1 METRIKILQKAK
13 ELFMRMGIRAVS
25 MDDIAA
31 QSGIS
36 KKTIYQYYADK
47 DELVDAVMQEEEK
60 SVHNDSKECL
70 KLSHNAV
77 EEILLTL
84 SRVYAR
90 FSQMNPLVVH
100 DMERF
105 HTKAHSR
112 FQKMKYEHLY
122 NVIQKN
128 IKRGIKEGLYRKE
141 LNVEVITRYRLESIM
156 IPFNMNVYSPAV
168 FSLAE
173 VTKELMEHFLIGL
186 STLKGH
192 ELILQY
198 KEQKLQKA

>member
-1 METRIKILQKAK
+1 LETQIKILQKAK
-13 ELFMRMGIRAVS
+13 ELIMRMGIRSVS
-25 MDDIAA
+25 MDDIAT
-31 QSGIS
+31 QTGIS

-47 DELVDAVMQEEEK
+47 DELVDAVMMEEEK
-60 SVHNDSKECL
+60 IVHNDAKECL
-70 KLSHNAV
+70 DLSANAI

-90 FSQMNPLVVH
+90 FSQMNPVVIS

-105 HTKAHSR
+105 HTKAHER

-122 NVIQKN
+122 NVIQNN
-128 IKRGIKEGLYRKE
+128 IKRGISEGLYRKE
-141 LNVEVITRYRLESIM
+141 LNLEIIAKYRLESIM
-156 IPFNMNVYSPAV
+156 IPFNMNLFPPSK

-192 ELILQY
+192 ELIIQY
-198 KEQKLQKA
+198 KEQKSLNT

>member
-1 METRIKILQKAK
+1 MDTQLKILQKAK
-13 ELFMRMGIRAVS
+13 ELFMHMGIRSVS
-25 MDDIAA
+25 MDDIAT
-31 QSGIS
+31 QTGIS
-36 KKTIYQYYADK
+36 KKTIYQYYVDK
-47 DELVDAVMQEEEK
+47 DELVDAVMKEEEE
-60 SVHNDSKECL
+60 SIHQDSKECL
-70 KLSHNAV
+70 ALSKNAV

-84 SRVYAR
+84 SRVYTR
-90 FSQMNPLVVH
+90 FSQMNPLVIS

-105 HTKAHSR
+105 HTKAHLR
-112 FQKMKYEHLY
+112 FQQMKYEHLY

-141 LNVEVITRYRLESIM
+141 LNLEVITKYRLESIM
-156 IPFNMNVYSPAV
+156 IPFNLKVYPPSK

-192 ELILQY
+192 ELIQQY
-198 KEQKLQKA
+198 KEQKIKIA

>member
-1 METRIKILQKAK
+1 
-13 ELFMRMGIRAVS
+13 
-25 MDDIAA
+25 MDDIAT
-31 QSGIS
+31 QTGIS

-47 DELVDAVMQEEEK
+47 DELVDAVMMEEEK
-60 SVHNDSKECL
+60 IVHNDAKECL
-70 KLSHNAV
+70 DLSANAI

-90 FSQMNPLVVH
+90 FSQMNPVVIS

-105 HTKAHSR
+105 HTKAHER

-122 NVIQKN
+122 NVIQNN
-128 IKRGIKEGLYRKE
+128 IKRGISEGLYRKE
-141 LNVEVITRYRLESIM
+141 LNLEIIAKYRLESIM
-156 IPFNMNVYSPAV
+156 IPFNMNLFPPSK

-192 ELILQY
+192 ELIIQY
-198 KEQKLQKA
+198 KEQKSLNT

>member
-1 METRIKILQKAK
+1 METQHKILQKAK

-25 MDDIAA
+25 MDDIAT
-31 QSGIS
+31 QTGIS
-36 KKTIYQYYADK
+36 KKTIYQYYEDK
-47 DELVDAVMQEEEK
+47 DELVDAVMKEEEE
-60 SVHNDSKECL
+60 SVHRDSKECL
-70 KLSHNAV
+70 ALSKNAV

-84 SRVYAR
+84 SRVYTR
-90 FSQMNPLVVH
+90 FSQMNPLVIS

-105 HTKAHSR
+105 HTKAHLR
-112 FQKMKYEHLY
+112 FQQMKYDHLY
-122 NVIQKN
+122 NMIQKN

-141 LNVEVITRYRLESIM
+141 LNLEVITKYRLESIM
-156 IPFNMNVYSPAV
+156 IPFNLKVYPPSK

-198 KEQKLQKA
+198 KEQKIKIA

>member
-1 METRIKILQKAK
+1 MDTQIKILQKAQ

-25 MDDIAA
+25 MDDIATQA
-31 QSGIS
+31 GMS

-47 DELVDAVMQEEEK
+47 DELVDAVMIEEEK
-60 SVHNDSKECL
+60 SVHNDSRECFE
-70 KLSHNAV
+70 LSNNAI

-84 SRVYAR
+84 SRVYTR
-90 FSQMNPLVVH
+90 FSQMNPLVLF

-105 HTKAHSR
+105 HTKAHNR
-112 FQKMKYEHLY
+112 FQKMKYEYLY
-122 NVIQKN
+122 NVIQTN
-128 IKRGIKEGLYRKE
+128 IKRGMKEGLYRKE
-141 LNVEVITRYRLESIM
+141 LNVDVITRYRLESIM
-156 IPFNMNVYSPAV
+156 IPFNMNVYPPSK

-198 KEQKLQKA
+198 KEQKLEKA

>member
-1 METRIKILQKAK
+1 MDTQHKILQNAK
-13 ELFMRMGIRAVS
+13 EFFMRMGIRAVS
-25 MDDIAA
+25 MDDIAN
-31 QSGIS
+31 QTGIS

-47 DELVDAVMQEEEK
+47 DELVDAVMKEEEE
-60 SVHNDSKECL
+60 SVHRDSQECFA
-70 KLSHNAV
+70 LSKNAV

-84 SRVYAR
+84 SRVYTR
-90 FSQMNPLVVH
+90 FSQMNPLVIS

-105 HTKAHSR
+105 HTKAHQR
-112 FQKMKYEHLY
+112 FQQMKYDHLY

-141 LNVEVITRYRLESIM
+141 LNLEVITKYRLESIM
-156 IPFNMNVYSPAV
+156 IPFNLKVYPPSK

-192 ELILQY
+192 ELILKY
-198 KEQKLQKA
+198 KEQKIKIA